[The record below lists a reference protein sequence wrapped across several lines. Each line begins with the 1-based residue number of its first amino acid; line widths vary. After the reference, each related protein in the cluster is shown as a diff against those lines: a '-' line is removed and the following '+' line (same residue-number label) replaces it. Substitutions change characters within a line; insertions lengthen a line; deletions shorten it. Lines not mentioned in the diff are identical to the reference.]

1 MIARKGMLF
10 GLLLALA
17 TSSAWAAVCSVG
29 DKAEVLWKG
38 TWYAAKVTRVNEDQT
53 RCFIRYTG
61 YGSEWDEWVGQDRIR
76 IQEAPGAAPT
86 GTFSVGDEVEVKWKG
101 SWYPASVLEAKGGK
115 YKIHYDGYSD
125 SWDEWVGLSRIR
137 AK

>member
-1 MIARKGMLF
+1 MTTRKGMLF
-10 GLLLALA
+10 GLLFALA
-17 TSSAWAAVCSVG
+17 TPSAWAAVCSVG
-29 DKAEVLWKG
+29 DQAEVLWKG

-76 IQEAPGAAPT
+76 IKGAATPAD
-86 GTFSVGDEVEVKWKG
+86 GFSAGDEVEVQWKG
-101 SWYPASVLEAKGGK
+101 SWYPASVLETKGNK

-125 SWDEWVGLSRIR
+125 SWDEWVGPSRIR

>member
-1 MIARKGMLF
+1 MTTRKSMLF
-10 GLLLALA
+10 GLLFALA
-17 TSSAWAAVCSVG
+17 APPSWAAVCSVG
-29 DKAEVLWKG
+29 DQAEVLWKG
-38 TWYAAKVTRVNEDQT
+38 TWYAAKVTRVNEEQT

-76 IQEAPGAAPT
+76 IKGAAVSAD
-86 GTFSVGDEVEVKWKG
+86 GFSAGDEVEVKWKG
-101 SWYPASVLEAKGGK
+101 SWYPASVLETKGNK

-125 SWDEWVGLSRIR
+125 SWDEWIDPSRIR